1 MNAQQ
6 YTTFPADPFALM
18 MKPQDILA
26 AVERSERLG
35 RLQRRVC
42 RPLDRPLIPH
52 ALTEIEL
59 FDRRIDAGMV
69 PDEELPEDDH

>member
-18 MKPQDILA
+18 MNPQDILA

>member
-18 MKPQDILA
+18 MNPQDILA

-59 FDRRIDAGMV
+59 FDRSIDAGMV
-69 PDEELPEDDH
+69 PDEELPEDEC

>member
-6 YTTFPADPFALM
+6 YPADPFALM
-18 MKPQDILA
+18 MNPQDILSA
-26 AVERSERLG
+26 IERSERLG
-35 RLQRRVC
+35 GLQRRVC

-59 FDRRIDAGMV
+59 FDRSVDAGMI
-69 PDEELPEDDH
+69 PDEDLDDDAH

>member
-18 MKPQDILA
+18 MNPQDILA

-69 PDEELPEDDH
+69 PDEELPEDDR

>member
-18 MKPQDILA
+18 MNPQDILA

-59 FDRRIDAGMV
+59 FDRSIDAGM
-69 PDEELPEDDH
+69 DEELPEDDH

>member
-1 MNAQQ
+1 MMN
-6 YTTFPADPFALM
+6 
-18 MKPQDILA
+18 PQDILA

-59 FDRRIDAGMV
+59 FDRSIDAGMV

>member
-18 MKPQDILA
+18 MNPQDILA

-59 FDRRIDAGMV
+59 FDRSIDAGMAAKK
-69 PDEELPEDDH
+69 